1 MMRAVVSALQLLRGL
16 SVGQLLLVS
25 WLLRATLIVYGEWQD
40 SYLAVK
46 FTDIDYHV
54 FSDAAAHVVSG
65 ASPYTRPTY
74 RYTPLLAWL
83 LVPNHFLFGSFGK
96 FLFITMDVLAGWV
109 TYRILTLQKLP
120 EQTKMFYCALWLLN
134 PLTAAV
140 SSRGNAEAIVALFV
154 LMTIYWL
161 MRGHVAS
168 AGICFGMSVHFK
180 IYPAVYAPALLLAI
194 ANVGSEWKWNISSL
208 RWVVRQ
214 CTSPACVQF
223 VIVSIITFIAL
234 TGICFIM

>member
-1 MMRAVVSALQLLRGL
+1 MKAVALQLLHGL
-16 SVGQLLLVS
+16 SISQFLLVS

-83 LVPNHFLFGSFGK
+83 LVPNHLIFASFGK
-96 FLFITMDVLAGWV
+96 LLFITMDVLAGWV
-109 TYRILTLQKLP
+109 TYRILSLQNLP
-120 EQTKMFYCALWLLN
+120 EQSKLFYCALWLLN

-140 SSRGNAEAIVALFV
+140 SSRGNAEAIMALLV
-154 LMTIYWL
+154 LLTIYWL
-161 MRGHVAS
+161 MRGSVTA
-168 AGICFGMSVHFK
+168 AGICFGLSVHFK

-194 ANVGSEWKWNISSL
+194 ADVGDEWKCNIPSL

-214 CTSPACVQF
+214 CMSPSCIRF
-223 VIVSIITFIAL
+223 VVVSIITFTAL
-234 TGICFIM
+234 SGICFIM